1 MPGGRGL
8 DFYEILEVDY
18 NANYEEIRASYR
30 RLRRQYRDNE
40 SKSKLIAEAWS
51 VLSDE
56 ISKKRYD
63 QNIRVAERQLRYRK
77 PGMVSAP
84 RTPASKRQASSPG
97 EQRTGK
103 SLSDTEVLSSGLS
116 KTDVFSSIP
125 DTQIL
130 DEEDSE
136 PLLPLTRTL
145 ILAED
150 AEPTDQP
157 SLAIDMD
164 ETVTRLRDEHGVQTD
179 ILKQPPATLEVMFPD
194 GTKKAYSLDREKTTI
209 GRKGE
214 NDIVLADPEMYISRE
229 HASIIIRADRYYVV
243 DHDSANGTFI
253 RGKKIPPNREIPL
266 ADGETIEIE
275 GRKLTL
281 CLNATKGS
289 NDANTAE
296 GLP

>member
-18 NANYEEIRASYR
+18 SASYEEIRASYR
-30 RLRRQYRDNE
+30 RLRREYRDNE
-40 SKSKLIAEAWS
+40 RKSALIAEAWS

-56 ISKKRYD
+56 VSKKRYD

-77 PGMVSAP
+77 PGKVSAP
-84 RTPASKRQASSPG
+84 RTPASKSQASSLG

-130 DEEDSE
+130 DEQNSE
-136 PLLPLTRTL
+136 PLVPLTRTL

-157 SLAIDMD
+157 YQAIDMD
-164 ETVTRLRDEHGVQTD
+164 ETVTRLRDEHRVQTH
-179 ILKQPPATLEVMFPD
+179 ILKQPPATLKVVLAD
-194 GTKKAYSLDREKTTI
+194 GAKKAYSLDREKTTI
-209 GRKGE
+209 GRKSE
-214 NDIVLADPEMYISRE
+214 NDIVLEDPEMYISRE
-229 HASIIIRADRYYVV
+229 HASIIIRADQYYVV

-253 RGKKIPPNREIPL
+253 RGKRIPPNREIPL
-266 ADGETIEIE
+266 TDGETIEIE
-275 GRKLTL
+275 GRQLTL
-281 CLNATKGS
+281 CLKAVQGS
-289 NDANTAE
+289 NDANATE
-296 GLP
+296 ELP